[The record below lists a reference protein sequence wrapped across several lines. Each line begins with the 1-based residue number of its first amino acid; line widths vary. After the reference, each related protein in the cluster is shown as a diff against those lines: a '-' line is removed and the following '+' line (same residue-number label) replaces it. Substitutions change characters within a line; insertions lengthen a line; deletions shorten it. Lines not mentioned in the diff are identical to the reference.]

1 MRRSPRRRQTASLK
15 KTIQD
20 TSKFLSPVTEALKKQ
35 KDLFAAAEV
44 PKDEVTKELEKL
56 KQEDPIRRTHQADPE
71 HSRGARRLSAAL
83 TASMEDIE
91 QALTKISEHYLQLA
105 ELLPE
110 LRARRR

>member
-1 MRRSPRRRQTASLK
+1 M
-15 KTIQD
+15 
-20 TSKFLSPVTEALKKQ
+20 TEALKKQ

-56 KQEDPIRRTHQADPE
+56 KQEDPQFVELTKQTQSILEERE
-71 HSRGARRLSAAL
+71 RLSAAL